1 MMFYSSWETTII
13 IIIITI
19 IIIIICLE
27 LQNSTTISML
37 YEIIY
42 YQRLQNLSACIC

>member
-1 MMFYSSWETTII
+1 MFYSSWETTII
-13 IIIITI
+13 TIII

-42 YQRLQNLSACIC
+42 Y

>member
-1 MMFYSSWETTII
+1 MFYSSWETTII

-42 YQRLQNLSACIC
+42 Y